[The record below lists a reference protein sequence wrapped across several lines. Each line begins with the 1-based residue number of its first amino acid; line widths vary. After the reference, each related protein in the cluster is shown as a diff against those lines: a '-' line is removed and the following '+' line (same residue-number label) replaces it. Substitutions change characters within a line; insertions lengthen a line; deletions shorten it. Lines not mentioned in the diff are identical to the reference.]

1 MLNFL
6 HILGGFSAI
15 IAGNFFVFDTHL
27 GFFMSNKT
35 VPVLAGIVLGA
46 VALTPIF
53 MKSFGDNPQVANV
66 GRLASS
72 GTTGGSTI
80 TAQSDDVT
88 KAGYSLGYMM
98 GSNVAQSAKDLKQA
112 DIIQGLQDGQA
123 GKQSVLTREQME
135 QAVMAYQERQMKAMT
150 EGNLAKGQQFLAEN
164 KKNPK
169 IKTTASGLQYEVL
182 KEGNA
187 TKPKATDIV
196 SVNYEGKLI
205 DGTVFDSTAQHGGQP
220 AEFPLNQV
228 IPGWTEGLQLMGEG
242 AKYRFYVPSN
252 LAYGEQ
258 GAPQG
263 GIEPNS
269 VLIFDVEL
277 LKVNP
282 TQAQDTQKIELNG
295 NNMEEQIKQLEAQMR
310 QAVTASTAK

>member
-1 MLNFL
+1 
-6 HILGGFSAI
+6 
-15 IAGNFFVFDTHL
+15 
-27 GFFMSNKT
+27 MSNKAI
-35 VPVLAGIVLGA
+35 PVVAGVVLGA
-46 VALTPIF
+46 MALSPIF
-53 MKSFGDNPQVANV
+53 IKSFGDNPQVANIGKIANIGGLV
-66 GRLASS
+66 S
-72 GTTGGSTI
+72 GDKKSNI
-80 TAQSDDVT
+80 NEQSDDLT

-98 GSNVAQSAKDLKQA
+98 GSNVAQIAKDLKQA

-123 GKQSVLTREQME
+123 NKQSKLTREQME
-135 QAVMAYQERQMKAMT
+135 QAIVAYQERQAKELI

-164 KKNPK
+164 KKNPNV
-169 IKTTASGLQYEVL
+169 KTTASGLQYEVL
-182 KEGNA
+182 KEGNN

-196 SVNYEGKLI
+196 SVNYEGKLT
-205 DGTVFDSTAQHGGQP
+205 DGKVFDSTAQHGGQP

-242 AKYRFYVPSN
+242 AKYRFYIPAS

-269 VLIFDVEL
+269 VLIFEVEL

-282 TQAQDTQKIELNG
+282 TQATQKIELNG
-295 NNMEEQIKQLEAQMR
+295 DNMEEQIKQLESQMQ
-310 QAVTASTAK
+310 QATASSAH